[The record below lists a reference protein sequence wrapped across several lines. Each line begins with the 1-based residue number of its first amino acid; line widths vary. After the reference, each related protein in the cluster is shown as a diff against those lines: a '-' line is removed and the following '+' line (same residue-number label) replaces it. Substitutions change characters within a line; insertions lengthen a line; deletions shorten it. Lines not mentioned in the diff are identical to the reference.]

1 LAKLTGKKIK
11 VLIADDHGLFREM
24 LYHTISDEDDID
36 VVGQAV
42 DGKEAVDMT
51 YSLKPD
57 ILLLDINMPRMD
69 GIEATKILAGKCPE
83 TKIVILTAIDD
94 DDYVFRLVRAGAT
107 GYLMKDTSS
116 EDVIS
121 AIRAA
126 YSGESLIQPRV
137 ATKILK
143 EFSKLLHQK
152 DPEISTA
159 NLNDERKKS
168 LEQLTE
174 RELEVLCLVGQ
185 GCNNKEIGAK
195 LFIGEA
201 TVKTHVMNTMHK
213 LNMRDRVELVLF
225 AVHTGIVKTES

>member
-1 LAKLTGKKIK
+1 LGKMSIEKIR

-24 LYHTISDEDDID
+24 LYHTISDEEDIE

-42 DGKEAVDMT
+42 DGKEAVEMT
-51 YSLKPD
+51 TSLKPD

-69 GIEATKILAGKCPE
+69 GIEATRILAERCPD

-116 EDVIS
+116 DDVVN

-126 YSGESLIQPRV
+126 HSGESLIQPRV

-143 EFSKLLHQK
+143 EFSKLMDQK
-152 DPEISTA
+152 EVDDSSGNSA
-159 NLNDERKKS
+159 DERKKL
-168 LEQLTE
+168 LELLTE
-174 RELEVLCLVGQ
+174 RELEVLNLVGK
-185 GCNNKEIGAK
+185 GCNNKEIAVK
-195 LFIGEA
+195 LYISEA
-201 TVKTHVMNTMHK
+201 TVKTHVMNAMHK
-213 LNMRDRVELVLF
+213 LNLRDRVDLALY
-225 AVHTGIVKTES
+225 AVRTGIVK